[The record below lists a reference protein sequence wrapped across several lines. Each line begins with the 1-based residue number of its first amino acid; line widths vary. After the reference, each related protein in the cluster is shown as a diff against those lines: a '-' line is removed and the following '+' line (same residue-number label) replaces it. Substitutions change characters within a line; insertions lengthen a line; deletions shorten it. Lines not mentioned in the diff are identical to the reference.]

1 LFGIGFGE
9 LLVILVVALLIFGPK
24 KLPEVSRSMGK
35 AMYQLRN
42 ASTTVTQEI
51 NKEWRRLEEG
61 DSEDGE
67 GEVKGKRYKK
77 DGEEVA

>member
-1 LFGIGFGE
+1 MFGIGFGE

-24 KLPEVSRSMGK
+24 RLPEVSRSLGK

-42 ASTTVTQEI
+42 ASSTVTEEI
-51 NKEWRRLEEG
+51 SKEWRRLEEG
-61 DSEDGE
+61 DGKGGE
-67 GEVKGKRYKK
+67 GETAATRHKK